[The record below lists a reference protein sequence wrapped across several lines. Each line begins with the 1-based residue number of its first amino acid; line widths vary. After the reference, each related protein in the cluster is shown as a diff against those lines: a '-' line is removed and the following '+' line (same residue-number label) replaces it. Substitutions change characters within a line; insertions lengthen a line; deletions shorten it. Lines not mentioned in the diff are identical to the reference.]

1 VDQVFTETTS
11 TRTPDRQAFTS
22 RETSSTGLQELKTKT
37 SRPSN
42 DAVLHQLLDSI
53 DLGDRR
59 LFGKT
64 TTTKRPYRFRPATK
78 REQIRKKAQAI
89 LTNEA
94 VQEPTTVQP
103 TNKHSRFKMRPRK
116 INLNQGNKDN
126 ESNEIYDSFDNAES
140 TNKIVKLKN
149 VRKINDIVELKPIVR
164 SFKLKKIRR
173 RPNLKHKQNIVDRK
187 NINPEETSNK
197 IINETEEY
205 LNYTNETNDIHVDL
219 PDQVEVNDVKDGHI
233 SLNVGTNEIEDTKKT
248 ENEQINIKH
257 PFFNSFPIVKSIK
270 ENNDANEQLKEAN
283 PLEKLHKK
291 LVDSEL
297 YQNSSGFIDI
307 LAEIEKDDYF
317 DVAAVKS
324 EMNAMKLNR
333 KFLIEDV
340 KITPKTIL
348 FDKENLGDSS
358 QDLALEQDKIS
369 SKPESF
375 SVFLPP
381 VTTPSTNT
389 RIRMNRKRNPA
400 RLIEQRTHK
409 IRLDRTATTDV
420 GKQRNVDRNSPAS
433 KTGTFSLLSWDQLSY

>member
-164 SFKLKKIRR
+164 SFKLKKRR
-173 RPNLKHKQNIVDRK
+173 KRPNLNHRQNIVERK
-187 NINPEETSNK
+187 NKNPEETSNK
-197 IINETEEY
+197 FTNKTEEY
-205 LNYTNETNDIHVDL
+205 VNYTNETNDIQGSDNMKKHVDL
-219 PDQVEVNDVKDGHI
+219 PDQIEVNDVKEGHT
-233 SLNVGTNEIEDTKKT
+233 SLKVGTNEIDDTNKT

-257 PFFNSFPIVKSIK
+257 PFFQFISNC
-270 ENNDANEQLKEAN
+270 
-283 PLEKLHKK
+283 KK
-291 LVDSEL
+291 
-297 YQNSSGFIDI
+297 Y
-307 LAEIEKDDYF
+307 
-317 DVAAVKS
+317 
-324 EMNAMKLNR
+324 
-333 KFLIEDV
+333 
-340 KITPKTIL
+340 
-348 FDKENLGDSS
+348 
-358 QDLALEQDKIS
+358 
-369 SKPESF
+369 
-375 SVFLPP
+375 
-381 VTTPSTNT
+381 
-389 RIRMNRKRNPA
+389 
-400 RLIEQRTHK
+400 
-409 IRLDRTATTDV
+409 
-420 GKQRNVDRNSPAS
+420 
-433 KTGTFSLLSWDQLSY
+433 

>member
-1 VDQVFTETTS
+1 MNKLI
-11 TRTPDRQAFTS
+11 
-22 RETSSTGLQELKTKT
+22 SSTL
-37 SRPSN
+37 
-42 DAVLHQLLDSI
+42 
-53 DLGDRR
+53 
-59 LFGKT
+59 
-64 TTTKRPYRFRPATK
+64 
-78 REQIRKKAQAI
+78 
-89 LTNEA
+89 
-94 VQEPTTVQP
+94 
-103 TNKHSRFKMRPRK
+103 
-116 INLNQGNKDN
+116 
-126 ESNEIYDSFDNAES
+126 
-140 TNKIVKLKN
+140 
-149 VRKINDIVELKPIVR
+149 
-164 SFKLKKIRR
+164 
-173 RPNLKHKQNIVDRK
+173 
-187 NINPEETSNK
+187 
-197 IINETEEY
+197 
-205 LNYTNETNDIHVDL
+205 
-219 PDQVEVNDVKDGHI
+219 
-233 SLNVGTNEIEDTKKT
+233 
-248 ENEQINIKH
+248 
-257 PFFNSFPIVKSIK
+257 FFNSFPIVKSIK

-348 FDKENLGDSS
+348 FDKETLGDSS

-369 SKPESF
+369 SKPESY

-420 GKQRNVDRNSPAS
+420 GKHRYVERNSPAS